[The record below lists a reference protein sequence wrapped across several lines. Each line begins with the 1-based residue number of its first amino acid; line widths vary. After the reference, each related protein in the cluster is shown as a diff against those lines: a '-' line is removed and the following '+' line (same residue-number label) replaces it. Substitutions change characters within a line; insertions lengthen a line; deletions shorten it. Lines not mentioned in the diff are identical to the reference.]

1 MTSAPL
7 QVESK
12 PRTVTPGKLGM
23 AACTALVIGNV
34 IGSGVFLLPASL
46 APFGGLA
53 LVGWL
58 ISCAGALL
66 VAMVFA
72 KLAQIVPNT
81 GGPYAYTR
89 AGFGDFT
96 GYLIAWGYWI
106 GIWSSIAAVAVALVS
121 YASGLLPALNT
132 NPALSAMVAIGVVWL
147 LTWVNLRGVQGAG
160 RLQTI
165 TTVLKLIPLVAVGTL
180 GLLWADWSNFAPT
193 VPPQYSSTLAA
204 IAGAASLTLFAFL
217 GIESA
222 TVPAGDVDNPRRTIP
237 RATIVGTIIIS
248 LVYIFSTIGVMGAL
262 PPEQLAASPAP
273 FADAARAMWG
283 DWAYPVVIIGA
294 VISCFGAINGFILLQ
309 GQVPMAAARDDLFPR
324 RFTSLNRAGIP
335 AFGCI
340 VSSALVTALL
350 LINYAGQAAGSK
362 SLTDIYNGIILLAT
376 FVTLVPYAFC
386 AMAELMLFI
395 TRREEFKGERLRRAS
410 VIAVMAF
417 VFSIITII
425 GAGAQ
430 TVLYGF
436 VLLLVGIPLYV
447 WLRRGQITAGAAQ
460 QGKTQASV

>member
-1 MTSAPL
+1 
-7 QVESK
+7 
-12 PRTVTPGKLGM
+12 M

-34 IGSGVFLLPASL
+34 IGSGVFLLPVSL

-72 KLAQIVPNT
+72 RLAQIVPNT

-132 NPALSAMVAIGVVWL
+132 NPALSGAVAIGVVWL

-160 RLQTI
+160 RMQTI
-165 TTVLKLIPLVAVGTL
+165 TTVLKLIPLVAVGTI

-193 VPPQYSSTLAA
+193 VPPQYSSTFSAV
-204 IAGAASLTLFAFL
+204 IGAASLTLFAFL

-222 TVPAGDVDNPRRTIP
+222 TVPAGDVDNPKRTIP
-237 RATIVGTIIIS
+237 RATLIGTVIVS

-262 PPEQLAASPAP
+262 PPAQLAASPAP
-273 FADAARAMWG
+273 FADAAQAMWG
-283 DWAYPVVIIGA
+283 DWAYPLVIIGA

-309 GQVPMAAARDDLFPR
+309 GQVPLAAARDNLFPK
-324 RFTSLNRAGIP
+324 RFSSVNRAGIP
-335 AFGCI
+335 AYGCI
-340 VSSALVTALL
+340 VSSALVTVLL
-350 LINYAGQAAGSK
+350 VINYAGQATGAK
-362 SLTDIYNGIILLAT
+362 SLNDIYNSIILLAT

-395 TRREEFKGERLRRAS
+395 TRREEFKSERLRNAS
-410 VIAVMAF
+410 IIAVLAF
-417 VFSIITII
+417 GFTIITII

-447 WLRRGQITAGAAQ
+447 WLRRGQLAA
-460 QGKTQASV
+460 AE

>member
-1 MTSAPL
+1 MTATST

-12 PRTVTPGKLGM
+12 SHSLSPGKLGL

-53 LVGWL
+53 LIGWL
-58 ISCAGALL
+58 LSCGGALL
-66 VAMVFA
+66 VALVFA
-72 KLAQIVPNT
+72 KLAQIVPKT

-89 AGFGDFT
+89 VGFGDFT

-121 YASGLLPALNT
+121 YASGLVPALTT
-132 NPALSAMVAIGVVWL
+132 NPALSGLVAIGVVWL

-160 RLQTI
+160 KMQTI
-165 TTVLKLIPLVAVGTL
+165 TTVLKLIPLVAVGTI
-180 GLLWADWSNFAPT
+180 GLLWANWSNFAPT
-193 VPPQYSSTLAA
+193 VPPQYSSTLSA
-204 IAGAASLTLFAFL
+204 IAAAASLTLFAFL

-222 TVPAGDVDNPRRTIP
+222 TVPAGDVDNPARTIP
-237 RATIVGTIIIS
+237 RATIVGTLIIS
-248 LVYIFSTIGVMGAL
+248 AVYIFSTIGVMGAL
-262 PPEQLAASPAP
+262 PPDQLAASPAP

-283 DWAYPVVIIGA
+283 NWAYPLVIIGA

-309 GQVPMAAARDDLFPR
+309 GQVPLAAARDDLFPK
-324 RFTSLNRAGIP
+324 RFARVSKAGVP

-340 VSSALVTALL
+340 VSSALVTVLL
-350 LINYAGQAAGSK
+350 LINYAGQLTGVK
-362 SLTDIYNGIILLAT
+362 SLTDVYNGIILLAT

-386 AMAELMLFI
+386 AMAELMIFI
-395 TRREEFKGERLRRAS
+395 LRRDEFKGERLRRAS
-410 VIAVMAF
+410 VIAVLAF

-436 VLLLVGIPLYV
+436 VLLLVGIPIYV
-447 WLRRGQITAGAAQ
+447 WLKRTSSTTGMAA
-460 QGKTQASV
+460 